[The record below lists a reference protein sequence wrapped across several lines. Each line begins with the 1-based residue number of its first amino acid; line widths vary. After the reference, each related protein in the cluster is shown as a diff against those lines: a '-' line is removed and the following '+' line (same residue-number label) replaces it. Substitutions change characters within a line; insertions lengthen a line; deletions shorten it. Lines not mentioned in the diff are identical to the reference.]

1 MNRVAVFGSSGALGS
16 TISDDFENLGF
27 DSVRLTSSSSKEN
40 LVSTLDENWVE
51 VLTEPGKLDAAVWA
65 QGFNQSDN
73 ISEFSID
80 VFNKHLDAN
89 VSYILDTVHKLIAAD
104 AFTNKA
110 RIVILSSI
118 WQESS
123 KANKLSYMVSKSAL
137 RGLVTSLCLDL
148 GHKGISVNA
157 VLPGVTDSP
166 MTHRNLSSEQIAHVV
181 DETPLNILPRIEE
194 VSKTVTWLASQESS
208 GINGQFITVDNGWTR
223 YRNV

>member
-16 TISDDFENLGF
+16 TISNDFENLGF

-51 VLTEPGKLDAAVWA
+51 VLIEPGKLDAAVWA

-104 AFTNKA
+104 AFTNRA

-123 KANKLSYMVSKSAL
+123 RANKLSYMVSKSAL
-137 RGLVTSLCLDL
+137 KGLVTSLCLDL

-194 VSKTVTWLASQESS
+194 VSKTVTWLASTDSS

>member
-1 MNRVAVFGSSGALGS
+1 MSRVAVFGSSGALGS
-16 TISDDFENLGF
+16 AISNDLENLGF

-40 LVSTLDENWVE
+40 LVSTMDENWVE
-51 VLTEPGKLDAAVWA
+51 VLTERGKLDAAVWA

-73 ISEFSID
+73 INEFSIET
-80 VFNKHLDAN
+80 FNRHIDAN
-89 VSYILDTVHKLIAAD
+89 VAYILDTVHKLIAAD

-137 RGLVTSLCLDL
+137 KGLVTSLCLDL

-181 DETPLNILPRIEE
+181 DETPLNTLPRIEE

>member
-16 TISDDFENLGF
+16 AISNDFENLGF
-27 DSVRLTSSSSKEN
+27 DSVRLTSSSAQAN
-40 LVSTLDENWVE
+40 VVSTLDEDWVK
-51 VLTEPGKLDAAVWA
+51 VLTESGKLDAAVWA

-73 ISEFSID
+73 ITEFSMDI
-80 VFNKHLDAN
+80 FNKHLDAN
-89 VSYILDTVHKLIAAD
+89 VSYILDTLHKLISAG
-104 AFTNKA
+104 AFSSKA
-110 RIVILSSI
+110 RLVILSSI

-123 KANKLSYMVSKSAL
+123 RANKLSYMISKSAL
-137 RGLVTSLCLDL
+137 KGLVTSLCLDL
-148 GHKGISVNA
+148 GSIGISVNA

-181 DETPLNILPRIEE
+181 DETPLGILPRIEE
-194 VSKTVTWLASQESS
+194 VSRAVTWLASPESS

>member
-1 MNRVAVFGSSGALGS
+1 MNRAAVFGSSGALGS
-16 TISDDFENLGF
+16 AISDDFENLGF
-27 DSVRLTSSSSKEN
+27 DSIRLTSSSSKDN
-40 LVSTLDENWVE
+40 VVSTLDENWVE
-51 VLTEPGKLDAAVWA
+51 DLTKPGKLDAAVWA

-80 VFNKHLDAN
+80 IFNKHIDAN
-89 VSYILDTVHKLIAAD
+89 VSYILETVNKLIAAD
-104 AFTNKA
+104 AFTNRA

-123 KANKLSYMVSKSAL
+123 RANKLSYMVSKSAL
-137 RGLVTSLCLDL
+137 KGLVTSLCLDL

-181 DETPLNILPRIEE
+181 DETPLSVLPKIEE
-194 VSKTVTWLASQESS
+194 VSRTVTWLACADSS

>member
-16 TISDDFENLGF
+16 TISNDFENLGF

-51 VLTEPGKLDAAVWA
+51 VLTKPGKLDAAVWA

-104 AFTNKA
+104 AFTNRA

-137 RGLVTSLCLDL
+137 KGLVTSLCLDL

-194 VSKTVTWLASQESS
+194 VSKTVTWLASTDSS